1 MIQVRKGVFE
11 TNSSSTHSLAIFS
24 DEDWKK
30 ICKNEGYVNRY
41 ASGKSKVYTKEEVI
55 DELLS
60 ENKSYRPSYTKEEL
74 LTMSEEEFLDIIES
88 YDFVTSDYCP
98 EYLEEDSYTYTT
110 ESGEVIHIRCQYG
123 YDG

>member
-41 ASGKSKVYTKEEVI
+41 ASGKSKVYTKEE
-55 DELLS
+55 
-60 ENKSYRPSYTKEEL
+60 L

-88 YDFVTSDYCP
+88 YDFVTSAYCP